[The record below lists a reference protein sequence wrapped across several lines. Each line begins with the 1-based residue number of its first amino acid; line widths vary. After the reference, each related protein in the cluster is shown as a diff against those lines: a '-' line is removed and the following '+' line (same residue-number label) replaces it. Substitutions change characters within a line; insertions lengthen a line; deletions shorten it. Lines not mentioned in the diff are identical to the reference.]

1 MDSPRSLNSSSA
13 ESTENTAEVTKQA
26 SPTTPRCSSPSLC
39 LSPPLQSTHSTTD
52 TNAFE
57 DLLNLHSLALL
68 DYYQKWS
75 PETAAAFEF
84 AVFDTEDDV
93 RYYHFATTELLNDS
107 ENRNE
112 EHAEIDRQHEQ
123 TRKEL
128 ISKHKVEA
136 DGLRLSLHE
145 KSELVAAA
153 IMERD
158 EMAKERDQAVLHR
171 DDLIKQLKEVKK
183 ARETDLNEK
192 YAYQQQYA
200 QVVEASQRAPEEI
213 RCAQEKQR
221 VAEAQC
227 KEAVVLKEM
236 AMKVVDKVM
245 KEREAARQE
254 IEELRNK
261 RLGPSDRDEAIRDF
275 SLILGDKRR
284 RI

>member
-1 MDSPRSLNSSSA
+1 
-13 ESTENTAEVTKQA
+13 
-26 SPTTPRCSSPSLC
+26 
-39 LSPPLQSTHSTTD
+39 
-52 TNAFE
+52 
-57 DLLNLHSLALL
+57 
-68 DYYQKWS
+68 
-75 PETAAAFEF
+75 
-84 AVFDTEDDV
+84 
-93 RYYHFATTELLNDS
+93 LNDS

-112 EHAEIDRQHEQ
+112 QHAEIERQHEQ
-123 TRKEL
+123 ARKDL
-128 ISKHKVEA
+128 ISKHKAEA

-153 IMERD
+153 IIERD
-158 EMAKERDQAVLHR
+158 KITKERDQAVLHR

-192 YAYQQQYA
+192 YGYQQQYA

-221 VAEAQC
+221 VAEAEC
-227 KEAVVLKEM
+227 KEAVVLKET

-261 RLGPSDRDEAIRDF
+261 RLGSSDRDEAIRGL
-275 SLILGDKRR
+275 SLKLGDKRR